1 LARYSPLLALVV
13 LTLLGCAEAT
23 LVRNAPS
30 GARVYYRDRFVGV
43 TPIRLVVPHHDLG
56 VPLVVHVESDG
67 YQSQD
72 VNVPTTI
79 GKGRIVGGILTL
91 GIQLALQATY
101 DLGRSSGS
109 STTGGDR
116 GTHGRHGDQDGT

>member
-1 LARYSPLLALVV
+1 MTRIRVLFAALAVALCVPAA
-13 LTLLGCAEAT
+13 GIG
-23 LVRNAPS
+23 S
-30 GARVYYRDRFVGV
+30 GNG
-43 TPIRLVVPHHDLG
+43 L
-56 VPLVVHVESDG
+56 
-67 YQSQD
+67 
-72 VNVPTTI
+72 PTTI